1 MWKSDIL
8 SRKES
13 VGIILENYVVK
24 RVCLQKTTTFAKCKA
39 SEPMVFLTEFFI
51 IKEERKHGEACA

>member
-8 SRKES
+8 SRKAS

-24 RVCLQKTTTFAKCKA
+24 RICFTENNNFCKVY
-39 SEPMVFLTEFFI
+39 S
-51 IKEERKHGEACA
+51 K